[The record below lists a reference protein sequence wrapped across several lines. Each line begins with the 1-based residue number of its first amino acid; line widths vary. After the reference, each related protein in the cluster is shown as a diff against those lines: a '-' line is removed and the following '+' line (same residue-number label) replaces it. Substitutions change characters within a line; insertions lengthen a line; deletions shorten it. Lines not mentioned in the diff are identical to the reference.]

1 MVVPYQHC
9 DNTYKLN
16 ETTFKEI
23 MYLTNKAMG
32 IIEQTMDSQG
42 FNFGANIG
50 EAAGAGITEHIHFH
64 IVPRWLGDTNVMPVI
79 GQTKVMVQ
87 GLHETYDL
95 LKPEFDKL

>member
-1 MVVPYQHC
+1 
-9 DNTYKLN
+9 
-16 ETTFKEI
+16 
-23 MYLTNKAMG
+23 MYPKDKAQK
-32 IIEQTMDSQG
+32 INLLSKASQRMKVR
-42 FNFGANIG
+42 ANIG